1 VIQGFEEGSLVF
13 NIGTRQIFE
22 VSNGKPFYLIW
33 GDIFF
38 DKGIVALS
46 AEEIWELLKK
56 KYGEEQEEKQKQEEE
71 KEQIIKE
78 DLPED
83 GDNKEIEESMSEK
96 IIDVD
101 AFGKVMGSIIE
112 LVKVAK
118 SKDI

>member
-1 VIQGFEEGSLVF
+1 
-13 NIGTRQIFE
+13 
-22 VSNGKPFYLIW
+22 VSNGQPFCFIW

-46 AEEIWELLKK
+46 VEEIWELLKK
-56 KYGEEQEEKQKQEEE
+56 KYGEEQEEE

-83 GDNKEIEESMSEK
+83 GDNKEIEESMSGK